1 MADIYERLDVDDLVT
16 GEAVTLELPPASLG
30 MRLLSGLIDLVAE
43 GLLLVVGL
51 FVAISVAS
59 DEALAAVGVIVSLV
73 GALVIVP
80 TAVETATRGKSLG
93 KWVLGTRTVRGD
105 AGPISF
111 RHALIRALVGVV
123 EVWAF
128 SGVPAM
134 ISALVSSKGQ
144 RVGDHVAGTYVVR
157 DKVQL
162 RLTQPVRMPP
172 PLAAWAAAADISPL
186 PDDLAIALRQLLG
199 RADTL
204 SPDARHRLLAEMAR
218 RTLAHVAPPPP
229 RGTPP
234 EAFLA
239 AVQAERRERDTRRL
253 QREAEL
259 RHRLARRG

>member
-1 MADIYERLDVDDLVT
+1 MSDIYQRLDLDDLVT
-16 GEAVTLELPPASLG
+16 GEAVTLELPPASIGL
-30 MRLLSGLIDLVAE
+30 RLLSGLIDLVAE
-43 GLLLVVGL
+43 GLLLFGGL
-51 FVAISVAS
+51 FVALSVAS
-59 DEALAAVGVIVSLV
+59 DEALAAVGVIVTLV

-93 KWVLGTRTVRGD
+93 KWALGTRTVRSD

-128 SGVPAM
+128 SGVPAL

-162 RLTQPVRMPP
+162 RLTPPVQMPP
-172 PLAAWAAAADISPL
+172 PLASWAATADIGPL
-186 PDDLAIALRQLLG
+186 PDDLAIAIRQLLG

-204 SPDARHRLLAEMAR
+204 SPEARHRLLGEMAA
-218 RTLAHVAPPPP
+218 RTLTHVAPPPP
-229 RGTPP
+229 PGTPP
-234 EAFLA
+234 DAFLA

-253 QREAEL
+253 LREAEL
-259 RHRLARRG
+259 RQRLARRR